1 MSNLQENYINPFDNE
16 SLSFQVLKN
25 QQGEF
30 SLWPAQHQVP
40 SGWDIQHGPDTRT
53 SCIAYVE
60 KHWLAINPFQQA

>member
-1 MSNLQENYINPFDNE
+1 MSN
-16 SLSFQVLKN
+16 LKN

-40 SGWDIQHGPDTRT
+40 SGWDVQHGPDTRA

-60 KHWLAINPFQQA
+60 KHWVTINPFQQA

>member
-30 SLWPAQHQVP
+30 
-40 SGWDIQHGPDTRT
+40 
-53 SCIAYVE
+53 
-60 KHWLAINPFQQA
+60 